1 MNTTLII
8 SVCLLLSYII
18 AASVKLGKITI
29 SLTKLAKAFSWPM
42 RVLWYVAFWGVVAFA
57 APSLIEHTPSDYQF
71 LAFLSLAAAII
82 YGFCASLESGV
93 DKIITTIAGWISILL
108 LALCVLLSI

>member
-1 MNTTLII
+1 MSTTLII

-18 AASVKLGKITI
+18 AAGVELGKITI

-42 RVLWYVAFWGVVAFA
+42 RVLWYVAFWGGVAFA
-57 APSLIEHTPSDYQF
+57 APSLIAHTPNNYQF

-93 DKIITTIAGWISILL
+93 DKIITTIAGWISIILII
-108 LALCVLLSI
+108 LCMFLSI